1 MPSPTS
7 RLSRRRTLG
16 TLAALAAAHAIP
28 ARAAPWPNR
37 PVSLVVPFAA
47 GGGTDTIARLIAIA
61 PAGTPAPAIAALA
74 KALRDIVAQEEV
86 QSRMVAL
93 GLEPVTSTP
102 EQAVEIWRHS
112 LSRAAPI
119 VRRANIAL

>member
-1 MPSPTS
+1 M
-7 RLSRRRTLG
+7 
-16 TLAALAAAHAIP
+16 
-28 ARAAPWPNR
+28 
-37 PVSLVVPFAA
+37 PFAA